1 MSRLSVVDE
10 MFLHRHR
17 GSGLPSVMQGLW
29 RTDDTVHAPLLIS
42 LHDALSQ
49 GPLGR
54 RVVRPRIPGA
64 RPRFVASTHSYPLRY
79 PAEKVADGAIL
90 EWADAQTE
98 VDLDPEHGPG
108 WSLVAAHLAGGGTL
122 VSLVCS
128 HVLTD
133 ARGLI
138 DAVAE
143 ALAGHAEP
151 PDESH
156 TSDVRDALHVVRT
169 VARGLR
175 GVRRSGPREKPPV
188 PLAVRLRPRTAL
200 IDVPSDEWDTAA
212 GIGEGTANSLMLAI
226 ATGIARRAGIP
237 FPLKISI
244 PVDDRGSGTT
254 SNGVSMTGITVD
266 ADDTVATIRAKATHA
281 YRQPRE
287 GAPHG
292 IPAEIVQLVPDRVAA
307 RLARGAGERDMLCS
321 NIGRVPAV
329 LDAFGPHRTAGVAM
343 RAMHPGLGTRDAT
356 TSTRLSTY
364 LCSRNDRY
372 TLAFVALDEDR
383 FPDTRTLRA
392 CIDAELSERGLHAT
406 YW

>member
-1 MSRLSVVDE
+1 MTRLSVVDE

-64 RPRFVASTHSYPLRY
+64 RPRFVPSTHSYPLRY
-79 PAEKVADGAIL
+79 PSEKVADDAIV

-98 VDLDPEHGPG
+98 VELDPERGPG

-138 DAVAE
+138 DAVAQ
-143 ALAGHAEP
+143 ALAGNTEP
-151 PDESH
+151 HDESR
-156 TSDVRDALHVVRT
+156 TSDLRDALHVARI
-169 VARGLR
+169 VAQ
-175 GVRRSGPREKPPV
+175 GVRGMRRSRKREKPPI
-188 PLAVRLRPRTAL
+188 PLSVRMRPRTAL
-200 IDVPSDEWDTAA
+200 IDVPSEVWDTVA
-212 GIGEGTANSLMLAI
+212 GAGDGTANSLMLAI
-226 ATGIARRAGIP
+226 ASGIARRAGIP
-237 FPLKISI
+237 APLKISI
-244 PVDDRGSGTT
+244 PVDDRDSDTV

-266 ADDTVATIRAKATHA
+266 ADDTVASLRAKASLA

-307 RLARGAGERDMLCS
+307 RMTQGAGERDMLCS

-329 LDAFGPHRTAGVAM
+329 LDAFGPHRTTGVAM
-343 RAMHPGLGTRDAT
+343 RAMHPGLGTREAM

-364 LCSRNDRY
+364 LCSRDDRY
-372 TLAFVALDEDR
+372 TLAVVALDEEH
-383 FPDTRTLRA
+383 FPDTGTLRSL
-392 CIDAELSERGLHAT
+392 IDAEFAERGLHAA